1 MKKYARW
8 SPDPF
13 FRDGVNAGAEVAGIG
28 ILRVNQ
34 RLSASTEEKISRVDI
49 LARLMEGKDEHGQPL
64 GRDELTGE
72 AMTQLVAG
80 SDTTSNTLA
89 P

>member
-1 MKKYARW
+1 MKRYAHRP
-8 SPDPF
+8 PDPF

-28 ILRVNQ
+28 ILRPNG
-34 RLSASTEEKISRVDI
+34 RLNATTEEKSSRVGI
-49 LARLMEGKDEHGQPL
+49 LARIMEYKGEHGQPL

-80 SDTTSNTLA
+80 SDTTSNTLG

>member
-1 MKKYARW
+1 LKKYAPW

-13 FRDGVNAGAEVAGIG
+13 FRDGVSAGKEVAGIG
-28 ILRVNQ
+28 ILRVNE
-34 RLSASTEEKISRVDI
+34 RLSASTEEKNARVDI
-49 LARLMEGKDEHGQPL
+49 LARLMEGKDEFGQPL

-80 SDTTSNTLA
+80 SDTTSNTLG